1 MCGIIGCVGRT
12 PAAAIVLDGLQ
23 ALEYRGYDSAG
34 LAVLDG
40 DKLLVERV
48 SGRIADLRARLAGR
62 RLPGTTAI
70 GHTRWATHGMP
81 SEANAHPH
89 ADCAGRVAVV
99 HNGIIENHRA
109 LRRAL
114 EADGHKFSSE
124 TDSEVLAHLVERSLA
139 GGADLPSA
147 LRRAMREIE
156 GSAAVACISADSPGV
171 IVAARRGSPL
181 AIGVSEGRQFVASDA
196 LPIVEHTRRVI
207 YLEDDELAVLASDRV
222 ELFDR
227 DGLPVPR
234 SPTVIVW
241 NAVAIQKEG
250 YAHFMLKEIH
260 EQPRAIE
267 DTLRGRVAP
276 GLIGVEFGEELPA
289 GLLAGMQRMV
299 IVGMG
304 TSWHAGLIGRNMIE
318 RLARLPVQ
326 VDYAADFRY
335 RDPVIDEHT
344 LVLAISQSGE
354 TADTLEAVRLA
365 KSLGV
370 RTAVIAN
377 VVDSSLAREADG
389 VLYTRAGPEVGV
401 ASTKAFTS
409 QITALCMLAIRLGL
423 ERGALAKAEAVR
435 RINDL
440 CATGGELRKVL
451 DTGAAVERLAGKY
464 AQARDFLFLGRG
476 AGYPLALEGAL
487 KLKEVAYIHAEGYHA
502 AEMKHGPIALVDANM
517 PVLFLALKGR
527 RYEKI
532 MSNIQEIRARGGRV
546 IAVASLGDEEIVNQA
561 DDVLYVPD
569 EVGMMNAV
577 LATVPLQLLA
587 YHVAV
592 ARGCDVDRPRNLAKS
607 VTVE

>member
-1 MCGIIGCVGRT
+1 MCGIVGCVGRSGS
-12 PAAAIVLDGLQ
+12 AAAVLDGLQ
-23 ALEYRGYDSAG
+23 TLEYRGYDSAG
-34 LAVLDG
+34 LAILEDG
-40 DKLLVERV
+40 ALRVERV
-48 SGRIADLRARLAGR
+48 RGRVADLRVRLDGQKLSGAVV
-62 RLPGTTAI
+62 I
-70 GHTRWATHGMP
+70 GHTRWATHGVP
-81 SEANAHPH
+81 CEANAHPH
-89 ADCAGRVAVV
+89 SDCTGRVAVV

-109 LRRAL
+109 LRKTL
-114 EADGHKFSSE
+114 EAEGHKFTSE
-124 TDSEVLAHLVERSLA
+124 TDSEVLAHLVERHLA
-139 GGADLPSA
+139 EGADLAAA
-147 LRRAMREIE
+147 LRRTMREIE
-156 GSAAVACISADSPGV
+156 GSAAVAVISTDSPGT

-181 AIGVSEGRQFVASDA
+181 AVGLADGRQFLASDA

-207 YLEDDELAVLASDRV
+207 YLEDNELAVLTADRV

-234 SPTVIVW
+234 PATTISW
-241 NAVAIQKEG
+241 SAVAIQKEG
-250 YAHFMLKEIH
+250 FAHFMLKEIH

-276 GLIGVEFGEELPA
+276 GSAGVDFGEELSPKLFA
-289 GLLAGMQRMV
+289 GLSRMV

-304 TSWHAGLIGRNMIE
+304 TSWHAGLVGRNMIE
-318 RLARLPVQ
+318 RLARIPVQ

-335 RDPVIDEHT
+335 RDPVIDENT

-365 KSLGV
+365 KSMGV

-409 QITALCMLAIRLGL
+409 QIAALYMLAIRLGL
-423 ERGALAKAEAVR
+423 ERSTLVAAEAAR
-435 RINDL
+435 RLNNL
-440 CATGGELRKVL
+440 CAPGRELRKVL
-451 DTGAAVERLAGKY
+451 EASAQVEKLAKKY
-464 AQARDFLFLGRG
+464 AKARDFLFLGRG

-502 AEMKHGPIALVDANM
+502 AEMKHGPIALIDENM
-517 PVLFLALKGR
+517 PALFLALKGR

-532 MSNIQEIRARGGRV
+532 MSNIQEVRARGGKV
-546 IAVASLGDEEIVNQA
+546 IAVASLGDEEIGKHV
-561 DDVLYVPD
+561 DDVIHIPD
-569 EVGMMNAV
+569 EIGMMNAV
-577 LATVPLQLLA
+577 LAAVPLQLLA

>member
-1 MCGIIGCVGRT
+1 MCGIIGCVGR
-12 PAAAIVLDGLQ
+12 AAAVPVVLDGLQ
-23 ALEYRGYDSAG
+23 TLEYRGYDSAG
-34 LAVLDG
+34 LAVLNG
-40 DKLLVERV
+40 GKLVVERV
-48 SGRIADLRARLAGR
+48 RGRVADLKKRVGR
-62 RLPGTTAI
+62 KKLSGAAAI
-70 GHTRWATHGMP
+70 GHTRWATHGVP

-89 ADCAGRVAVV
+89 ADCTGRVAVV

-109 LRRAL
+109 LRKAL
-114 EADGHKFSSE
+114 EAEGHQFRSE
-124 TDSEVLAHLVERSLA
+124 TDSEVLAHLIERHL
-139 GGADLPSA
+139 GEGADLPSA
-147 LRRAMREIE
+147 LRRTMREIE
-156 GSAAVACISADSPGV
+156 GSAAVAVISADSPGV

-181 AIGVSEGRQFVASDA
+181 AVGLAEGRQMVASDA
-196 LPIVEHTRRVI
+196 LPIVEHTRRI
-207 YLEDDELAVLASDRV
+207 LYLEDNELAVLSAERV

-234 SPTVIVW
+234 PPSTIAW
-241 NAVAIQKEG
+241 SAVAIQKDG
-250 YAHFMLKEIH
+250 YAHFMLKEIC

-267 DTLRGRVAP
+267 DTLRGRVSA
-276 GLIGVEFGEELPA
+276 GQLKVDLGEELPESLFR
-289 GLLAGMQRMV
+289 GIGRMV
-299 IVGMG
+299 VVGMG
-304 TSWHAGLIGRNMIE
+304 TSWHAGLVGRNMIE
-318 RLARLPVQ
+318 RLARVPVQ

-335 RDPVIDEHT
+335 RDPVLDEGT

-365 KSLGV
+365 KSMGV
-370 RTAVIAN
+370 KTAAIVN

-409 QITALCMLAIRLGL
+409 QIAALYMLAIRLGL
-423 ERGALAKAEAVR
+423 DRGTLVAAEAARRLNNLCATSAEARKVLETSPGVEALAK
-435 RINDL
+435 
-440 CATGGELRKVL
+440 
-451 DTGAAVERLAGKY
+451 KY
-464 AQARDFLFLGRG
+464 ASARDFLFLGRG

-502 AEMKHGPIALVDANM
+502 AEMKHGPIALVDENM

-532 MSNIQEIRARGGRV
+532 MSNIQEVRARGGKV
-546 IAVASLGDEEIVNQA
+546 IAVASLGDAEIARHV
-561 DDVLYVPD
+561 DDALYIPD

-577 LATVPLQLLA
+577 LAAIPLQLLA

>member
-1 MCGIIGCVGRT
+1 MCGIVGCVGLA
-12 PAAAIVLDGLQ
+12 PAAAAVLEGLQ
-23 ALEYRGYDSAG
+23 TLEYRGYDSAG
-34 LAVLDG
+34 LAVLEG
-40 DKLLVERV
+40 GALRVERV
-48 SGRIADLRARLAGR
+48 RGRVSELRARLDGR
-62 RLPGTTAI
+62 TPSGSAAI
-70 GHTRWATHGMP
+70 GHTRWATHGTP

-89 ADCAGRVAVV
+89 ADCTGRVAVV
-99 HNGIIENHRA
+99 HNGIVENHRA
-109 LRRAL
+109 LRKTL
-114 EADGHKFSSE
+114 EAAGHRFSSD
-124 TDSEVLAHLVERSLA
+124 TDSEVLAHLVERHLSE
-139 GGADLPSA
+139 GADLPAA
-147 LRRAMREIE
+147 LRRTMREIE
-156 GSAAVACISADSPGV
+156 GSAAVAVISADSPGV

-181 AIGVSEGRQFVASDA
+181 AVGLAEGRQIVASDA
-196 LPIVEHTRRVI
+196 LPIVEHTRRVL
-207 YLEDDELAVLASDRV
+207 YLEDNELVVLTPDRV

-234 SPTVIVW
+234 PPTAIGW
-241 NAVAIQKEG
+241 SAVAIQKGG

-260 EQPRAIE
+260 EQPRAVE

-276 GLIGVEFGEELPA
+276 GALGVDFGEELPEKLFA
-289 GLLAGMQRMV
+289 GVNRIV
-299 IVGMG
+299 VVGMG
-304 TSWHAGLIGRNMIE
+304 TSWHAGLVGRNMIE
-318 RLARLPVQ
+318 RLARVPVQ

-335 RDPVIDEHT
+335 RDPVLDGDC

-365 KSLGV
+365 RSMGV
-370 RTAVIAN
+370 RAAVIAN

-409 QITALCMLAIRLGL
+409 QITALYMLAIRLGL
-423 ERGALAKAEAVR
+423 ERGTLVAAEAAR
-435 RINDL
+435 RINNL
-440 CATGGELRKVL
+440 CAAAAELGKVL
-451 DTGAAVERLAGKY
+451 EVAGDVERLAKKY
-464 AQARDFLFLGRG
+464 AGARDFLFLGRG
-476 AGYPLALEGAL
+476 SGYPLALEGAL

-502 AEMKHGPIALVDANM
+502 AEMKHGPIALIDENM

-532 MSNIQEIRARGGRV
+532 MSNIQEVRARGGRV
-546 IAVASLGDEEIVNQA
+546 IAVASQGDEEIAGHA
-561 DDVLYVPD
+561 DDVVHIPD

-577 LATVPLQLLA
+577 LAAVPLQLLA